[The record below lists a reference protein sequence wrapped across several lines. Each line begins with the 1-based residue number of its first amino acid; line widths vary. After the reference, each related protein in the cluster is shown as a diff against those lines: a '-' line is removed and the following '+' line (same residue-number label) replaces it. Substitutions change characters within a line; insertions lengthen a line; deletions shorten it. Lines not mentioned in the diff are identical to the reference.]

1 MDHLYVLDGYGLI
14 YRSYFAFMGKPL
26 TNNDGLPIG
35 AIMGFYKTLFAVIRE
50 QNITHLVVALDGP
63 GGNFRT
69 ELFPEYK
76 ATRQKTPDDLHPQT
90 ALIEEIMSAMGLQAL
105 RCPGFEADDII
116 ATLARTRSAA
126 GLRTTILSADKDL
139 LQLVGTHTQQLRP
152 TNGGGWD
159 FYDSAKVLE
168 RMGVKPAQ
176 IGDYLALIGDS
187 SDNIPGV
194 PGIGPKGAVKLL
206 NTYPTLE
213 EIYNHLGR
221 ISPAG
226 VQKKLGEHKESAL
239 LSQKLVALAHIPE
252 LPLNPEQCALIS
264 VNYAGGAVL
273 FEQYGLAQ
281 LANMCRKNSAASNT
295 VPTPT
300 NNDLTTDLFTTKT
313 ETLVAPVVVVDA
325 PVTKES
331 APVAYTL
338 ITTAEAFE
346 AFVIELAQQSIFAF
360 DTETT
365 GVDTDTCELVGIS
378 FSWQAHTGFYIP
390 VLAPMGS
397 EVLPRSLVIA
407 ALKPVMENPKVEIVG
422 QNLKFDY
429 KVMKRQG
436 IAVRP
441 GFDTMLAAWLMDSD
455 SPVNMDFLAK
465 RYLDHTTVSFKD
477 LVPKGL
483 TIDQVELDKV
493 SFYACEDAD
502 ITWRLYEQLN
512 PLLEK
517 AGLSTLFSTLEMP
530 LVTILAGMEETGI
543 AVEAAQLQR
552 FGQEL
557 RTQLD
562 DLVTEIHQRSGTE
575 FNIQSP
581 KQVGEVLFDLLGYPN
596 PKKGSTNVAVLEEL
610 ALLPGDVGVLP
621 QRILTYRTLSKLNST
636 YAEALQKQIDGSG
649 RIHTNFMQTGT
660 ASGRLSSNNPN
671 LQNIPIREALG
682 RRIREAF
689 VSRPQHLFISADY
702 SQIEL
707 VMLASLAQ
715 DEIMLEVFAQGRDLH
730 QETAAFIYNCP
741 AEAITSEQRR
751 IAKTINFGVVYGM
764 SAFRLSN
771 ELKIPRAQASAY
783 IEAYFARY
791 HGVKTFMDQTIAQAQ
806 AEQGVRTVLNRFRPL
821 PLINSKNHTERSG
834 AERMAVNTVVQ
845 GSSADIVKT
854 AMISIHQALQAAGM
868 ATKLLLQVHDE
879 LILEAP
885 LAECELAAELLKKSM
900 LAAGLAMPTPVQ
912 LKVNLEMGKNW
923 GEFH

>member
-1 MDHLYVLDGYGLI
+1 MDHLYILDGYGLI
-14 YRSYFAFMGKPL
+14 YRSYFAFMGKSL
-26 TNNDGLPIG
+26 SNNEGLPIG
-35 AIMGFYKTLFAVIRE
+35 AIMGFYKSLFAVIRE
-50 QNITHLVVALDGP
+50 QNIAHLVVALDGP

-69 ELFPEYK
+69 ELFAEYK

-90 ALIEEIMSAMGLQAL
+90 ALIEEIMSALGMHAI
-105 RCPGFEADDII
+105 RSSGFEADDII
-116 ATLARTRSAA
+116 ATLARMRSAA
-126 GLRTTILSADKDL
+126 GLCTTILSADKDL
-139 LQLVGTHTQQLRP
+139 MQLIDTHTQMLRP

-159 FYDSAKVLE
+159 FYDTQKVQE
-168 RMGVKPAQ
+168 KMGVLPQQ

-206 NTYPTLE
+206 TTYPTLE

-226 VQKKLGEHKESAL
+226 VQKKLGEHKDSAL
-239 LSQKLVALAHIPE
+239 LSQKLVALADVPDLPINPE
-252 LPLNPEQCALIS
+252 LCDLSTLNYEQ
-264 VNYAGGAVL
+264 GAQL
-273 FEQYGLAQ
+273 FAQHGLTQ
-281 LANMCRKNSAASNT
+281 LANMCRKSGDIPLTS
-295 VPTPT
+295 VTPSMGT
-300 NNDLTTDLFTTKT
+300 EEPSLFRKEAEPVEAFIT
-313 ETLVAPVVVVDA
+313 ES
-325 PVTKES
+325 KES
-331 APVAYTL
+331 EPVHYTL
-338 ITTAEAFE
+338 ITTQKAFD
-346 AFVIELAQQSIFAF
+346 AFIAQLATQPIFAF

-365 GVDTDTCELVGIS
+365 GVDTATCELVGIS
-378 FSWQAHTGFYIP
+378 FSWQAHHAFYIP

-407 ALKPVMENPKVEIVG
+407 ALKPLMENPEVLIVG
-422 QNLKFDY
+422 QNIKFDY

-436 IAVRP
+436 ITVKP
-441 GFDTMLAAWLMDSD
+441 GFDTMLAAWLLDSD
-455 SPVNMDFLAK
+455 SPVNMDFLAT
-465 RYLDHTTVSFKD
+465 RYLDHTTISFKD

-493 SFYACEDAD
+493 STYACEDAD
-502 ITWRLYEQLN
+502 ITWQLYAHLH
-512 PLLEK
+512 PKLEK
-517 AGLSTLFSTLEMP
+517 AGLTTLFKQLEMP
-530 LVTILAGMEETGI
+530 LVTILADMEETGI
-543 AVEAAQLQR
+543 AVEAAQLTR

-562 DLVTEIHQRSGTE
+562 ELITEIHQRSGTE
-575 FNIQSP
+575 FNVQSP

-610 ALLPGDVGVLP
+610 AALHGDVGVLP
-621 QRILTYRTLSKLNST
+621 GRILTYRTLSKLNST
-636 YAEALQKQIDGSG
+636 YAEALLKQIDASG
-649 RIHTNFMQTGT
+649 RIHTNFLQTGT
-660 ASGRLSSNNPN
+660 ASGRLSSSNPN
-671 LQNIPIREALG
+671 LQNIPIRESLG

-689 VSRPQHLFISADY
+689 VSRPNHLFISADY
-702 SQIEL
+702 NQIEL
-707 VMLASLAQ
+707 VMLASLAN
-715 DEIMLEVFAQGRDLH
+715 DPIMLEVFTQGRDLH

-741 AEAITSEQRR
+741 SEAVSPDQRR

-764 SAFRLSN
+764 SSFRLSN
-771 ELKIPRAQASAY
+771 ELKIPQAQAAAY
-783 IEAYFARY
+783 IEAYFTRY
-791 HGVKTFMDQTIAQAQ
+791 HGVKEFMNQTIIQAQ

-868 ATKLLLQVHDE
+868 TTKLLLQVHDE

-885 LAECELAAELLKKSM
+885 LAECELASELLKKSM
-900 LAAGLAMPTPVQ
+900 LNAGLTMPTPVQ
-912 LKVNLEMGKNW
+912 LKVNLEMGKHW